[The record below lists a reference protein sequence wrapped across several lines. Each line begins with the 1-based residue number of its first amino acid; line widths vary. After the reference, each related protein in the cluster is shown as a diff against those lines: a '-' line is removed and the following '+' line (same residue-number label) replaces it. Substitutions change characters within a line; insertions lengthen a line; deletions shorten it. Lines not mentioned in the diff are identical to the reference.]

1 MMLFTAAGPPPCV
14 PAGAQVVVS
23 QDHSAVF
30 TSDDAFA
37 ACTGTSR
44 PVRLGG
50 RLATPGLF
58 RRVSTFRL
66 AGRDVAFVV
75 NADGPGRS
83 PATVRV
89 IDLRA
94 RETISSHPA
103 ISRDSRPDRTDE
115 VTSLVVRH
123 DGAVAWIAVT
133 RVGSAAF
140 GEREVD
146 AARAR
151 RPARRLDSGSGIAS
165 RSLRL
170 HGRQLSWRH
179 NGHRRSTRL

>member
-1 MMLFTAAGPPPCV
+1 MV
-14 PAGAQVVVS
+14 RR
-23 QDHSAVF
+23 DHSAVF
-30 TSDDAFA
+30 TTDDAFA

-58 RRVSTFRL
+58 RRMSTFRL
-66 AGRDVAFVV
+66 AGHDVAFVV
-75 NADGPGRS
+75 NDDGPGRS

-94 RETISSHPA
+94 RETISAHPA
-103 ISRDSRPDRTDE
+103 TGRDSRPDRSDE
-115 VTSLVVRH
+115 VTSLVVRA

-133 RVGSAAF
+133 REGSAESS
-140 GEREVD
+140 EREVD

-151 RPARRLDSGSGIAS
+151 RQTWRLDSGDGIAN

-179 NGHRRSTRL
+179 DGDRRSARL

>member
-1 MMLFTAAGPPPCV
+1 
-14 PAGAQVVVS
+14 
-23 QDHSAVF
+23 VF
-30 TSDDAFA
+30 TTDDAFA

-50 RLATPGLF
+50 RLPTPGLF

-66 AGRDVAFVV
+66 AGHDVAFVA
-75 NADGPGRS
+75 NDDGPGRS
-83 PATVRV
+83 PATVIV

-94 RETISSHPA
+94 RETISAHPA
-103 ISRDSRPDRTDE
+103 TGRDSRPNRSDQ

-123 DGAVAWIAVT
+123 DGAVAWIAFT
-133 RVGSAAF
+133 RVRSAGS

-151 RPARRLDSGSGIAS
+151 RQARRLDSGGGIAS

-179 NGHRRSTRL
+179 NGHRRGARL

>member
-1 MMLFTAAGPPPCV
+1 MLIAAAGPPPCV
-14 PAGAQVVVS
+14 PTGAQIVVS
-23 QDHSAVF
+23 RDHSAVF
-30 TSDDAFA
+30 ATEDAFA

-50 RLATPGLF
+50 RLPTPGLF

-66 AGRDVAFVV
+66 AGHDVAFVV
-75 NADGPGRS
+75 NRDGPGRS

-94 RETISSHPA
+94 RKTISARPA
-103 ISRDSRPDRTDE
+103 TGRDSRPDRSDE
-115 VTSLVVRH
+115 VTSLVVRR
-123 DGAVAWIAVT
+123 DGAVAWIAVA
-133 RVGSAAF
+133 RVGSAGS

-146 AARAR
+146 AARSHGK
-151 RPARRLDSGSGIAS
+151 ARRLDSGGGIAR

-179 NGHRRSTRL
+179 DGHRRSARL